1 MPQFVGAPELFGLR
15 IGDPV
20 ERQVAASRD
29 VTATTPRPKLVG
41 GALKPAG
48 RARVDDLFATARDV
62 GTDRLFVAHQLG
74 AKARGELPRWDAGC
88 TGFER
93 PALGPPF
100 RQTAIEQCDIVVP
113 EQAQHPP
120 GAAGR

>member
-1 MPQFVGAPELFGLR
+1 MSDQVSRERDRAGRHAGAATRHDRAIEHDSGLVEQMPQFVGAPELFGLR

-20 ERQVAASRD
+20 ERQVAASWD

-41 GALKPAG
+41 GALKVAG

-74 AKARGELPRWDAGC
+74 AKARGELPRW
-88 TGFER
+88 
-93 PALGPPF
+93 
-100 RQTAIEQCDIVVP
+100 
-113 EQAQHPP
+113 
-120 GAAGR
+120 

>member
-15 IGDPV
+15 IGDAI

-41 GALKPAG
+41 GALKAAG

-62 GTDRLFVAHQLG
+62 GADLLLVAHQLR
-74 AKARGELPRWDAGC
+74 AEPRGELPRWDAGC

-93 PALGPPF
+93 PALGHPF
-100 RQTAIEQCDIVVP
+100 RQRSEERRVGKECVY
-113 EQAQHPP
+113 
-120 GAAGR
+120 GWGRGR